1 MAMKGYQIFQDLC
14 SCSIVMAVIDWILY
28 LCHIETLF
36 IIGIIVLVIY
46 IKFFRKSSKSTF
58 LQLEEIAEQIVSGS
72 NALRSYSTENSENE
86 LRPLKPEKKVHKHEE
101 RCREI
106 FEQIF
111 GVEFK
116 SVRPEW
122 LTNPAT
128 NKPLELDGFNTS
140 IMTPMGRGL
149 AFEYDG
155 VQHSQYTPRFQP
167 KGPIEFV
174 YQMKKDSWKDTV
186 CKQRRILLI
195 RIPSFVAYNDLERY
209 IKQTLR
215 RKGMGH
221 YVR

>member
-1 MAMKGYQIFQDLC
+1 M
-14 SCSIVMAVIDWILY
+14 
-28 LCHIETLF
+28 
-36 IIGIIVLVIY
+36 GIIALVIY
-46 IKFFRKSSKSTF
+46 VKFFRTSSKSAF
-58 LQLEEIAEQIVSGS
+58 LQLEEIAEHIVNGS
-72 NALRSYSTENSENE
+72 NIVRSYSEDNE
-86 LRPLKPEKKVHKHEE
+86 PIKKPEKKVHKHEE

-128 NKPLELDGFNTS
+128 NKPLELDGYNTS

-174 YQMKKDSWKDTV
+174 YQMKKDSWKDAM
-186 CKQRRILLI
+186 CKQRRIMLI
-195 RIPSFVAYNDLERY
+195 RIPSFVAYHDLERY

-215 RKGMGH
+215 QKGMGH